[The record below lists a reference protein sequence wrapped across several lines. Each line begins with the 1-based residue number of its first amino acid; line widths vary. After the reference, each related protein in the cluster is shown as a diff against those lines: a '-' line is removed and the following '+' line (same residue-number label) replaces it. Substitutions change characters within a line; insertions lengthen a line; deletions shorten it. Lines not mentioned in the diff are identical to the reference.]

1 MNQSFRFLT
10 VLPRYSTD
18 LRLECN
24 HLSLTVWEALLTE
37 FESLDLLIVL
47 ENNLP
52 LNLDCR

>member
-24 HLSLTVWEALLTE
+24 HLSITVWEALSTE
-37 FESLDLLIVL
+37 SESLDMLIVL